1 MKQKRELTVFLLV
14 MLNIATILSIRN
26 LPLTAKYGFSSVFF
40 LVVPVLVF
48 FIPCALVS
56 AELASAWPERG
67 GIFVWVKEAM
77 GHKLGFLSVWLLW
90 IENVFY
96 YPTLLSFIAAAVAY
110 IIDPNLLD
118 YKIYNFFMIVGMF
131 WFATLINLRGMRFS
145 SILSSYSVI
154 IGTILPGVLI
164 ITLGLIWYVTSR
176 PTEIVFSWQS
186 FIPDLS
192 SPSKLSFLAGV
203 LLGYAGIE
211 LSAVH
216 AREVKNPQ
224 KSYPLA
230 TMLSALCIIIISIL
244 GTLSIAIVIPKG
256 KIDLVSGALEAINF
270 FFKSYG
276 FSNALPVIAF
286 LMGFGAIGTLT
297 TWIIGPTKGFLGAAE
312 AGDLPPVFHKVNS
325 AGMPIF
331 MMILQAVFVTFLSV
345 VFLYLPTIS
354 SSYWILLAMASQFYL
369 LMYILMFI
377 AGIVL
382 RYKHPNKKRH
392 YKVSGGN
399 LGMWLVSGLGIISS
413 MVAFFLGFIPP
424 AELEIGNVLF
434 FESFMIVGILIGLVI
449 PFFILAFKNKGW
461 KKHT

>member
-1 MKQKRELTVFLLV
+1 MKTKRQITVFLLV

-40 LVVPVLVF
+40 LAVPVIVF

-96 YPTLLSFIAAAVAY
+96 YPTLLSFIAAAIAY
-110 IIDPNLLD
+110 IIDPALLD
-118 YKIYNFFMIVGMF
+118 SKLYNFTMIVTLF

-145 SILSSYSVI
+145 SILSSVSAI
-154 IGTILPGVLI
+154 LGTIIPGVLI
-164 ITLGLIWYVTSR
+164 IVLGFVWYVKGS
-176 PTEIVFSWQS
+176 PTEIDFSWQG
-186 FIPDLS
+186 FIPDVS
-192 SPSKLSFLAGV
+192 SPSKLSFIAGV

-224 KSYPLA
+224 KAYPRA
-230 TMLSALCIIIISIL
+230 TLLSALCIIILSIL
-244 GTLSIAIVIPKG
+244 GTLSIAIVIPSG
-256 KIDLVSGALEAINF
+256 KISLVSGSLEAIDF

-276 FSNALPVIAF
+276 FSQALPIMAF
-286 LMGFGAIGTLT
+286 LMGLGAIGTLS

-312 AGDLPPVFHKVNS
+312 AGDLPPIFHKVNNS
-325 AGMPIF
+325 GMPIF
-331 MMILQAVFVTFLSV
+331 MMLIQAIFVTLLSA
-345 VFLYLPTIS
+345 VFLYLPNVS

-382 RYKHPNKKRH
+382 RYKHPRKKRH
-392 YKVSGGN
+392 YKVGGGN
-399 LGMWLVSGLGIISS
+399 FGMILICSIGIIASTL
-413 MVAFFLGFIPP
+413 AFLLGFVPP
-424 AELEIGNVLF
+424 AELDVGNTLF
-434 FESFMIVGILIGLVI
+434 FESFMIIGIIIGLII
-449 PFFILAFKNKGW
+449 PFIILAFKKESW
-461 KKHT
+461 KKSS